1 MMNKINYRIYLAG
14 IILLSIFIMG
24 SCAKIVA
31 PTGGPKDE
39 TPPKIVEIAP
49 ANYSTSFES
58 DEINI
63 KFNEFIQLKDI
74 NNNLIMS
81 PPVDEK
87 PEIMVKGKV
96 LNIKMKSWL
105 KDSTTYN
112 IYFGNSVQNYNE
124 GNPIENF
131 QYVFSTGAYIDSL
144 SIEGQIL
151 DAFTLFPQEGIYVML
166 YDTYEDS
173 VPLKNIP
180 RYLSKTNKEGF
191 FKINNISENQYKVFC
206 TDDLNKNF
214 IYDMP
219 NEKIAFVDSLIRFNL
234 ITEVI
239 VDTLFK
245 SDTLAVNMDSTIANK
260 QIDTI
265 ITRINKYYEKPK
277 YVFMLFEE
285 DKKVQYLTNTKRN
298 QKEKLEFMFNKPI
311 KDSLILSINDSVVH
325 KDWFLKEVNTTNDT
339 ILYWIT
345 DSLIYNREQL
355 DVLLSYQKED
365 SNLVYQWATDTL
377 NLKYFVTKKDKN
389 TEEQPDTLIQYK
401 TNIKNNGIIDL
412 NNNIRFNFE
421 RPIKNVDQS
430 KFSIFSVVDTIETPI
445 EFSVSQ
451 DKANLRKMDIHT
463 KWASDTS
470 YKLIVLPGAFYDI
483 YGLTNDT
490 LEIKFKSQKLDFYG
504 KILANVVGIDSSF
517 QLITQ
522 LIVPGKDKEQVFL
535 EKIIQNDQ
543 IVEFSFLPPKEFI
556 FKVILDKNF
565 NGKWDTG
572 DYMNHI
578 QPEEVLYHTEKVKV
592 RSNWDI
598 EINFDVNKK

>member
-1 MMNKINYRIYLAG
+1 MKTQNYRIYLAG
-14 IILLSIFIMG
+14 FIVLSIFIIG

-39 TPPKIVEIAP
+39 TPPKIIEIEP
-49 ANYSTSFES
+49 ANYSTSFKS

-87 PEIMVKGKV
+87 PEIIVKGKT

-112 IYFGNSVQNYNE
+112 IYFGNSVQDYNE

-131 QYVFSTGAYIDSL
+131 QYVFSTGTYIDSL

-151 DAFTLFPQEGIYVML
+151 DAFTLLPQEGIYVML
-166 YDTYEDS
+166 YDNYEDS
-173 VPLKNIP
+173 VPYKIIP

-245 SDTLAVNMDSTIANK
+245 SDTLAVNLDSTIVNK

-277 YVFMLFEE
+277 YLFMLFEE
-285 DKKVQYLTNTKRN
+285 DKKVQYLSNTKRD

-311 KDSLILSINDSVVH
+311 KDSLIITINDSIVH
-325 KDWFLKEVNTTNDT
+325 KDWFLKEANTTNDT

-345 DSLIYNREQL
+345 DSLIYNLEQL
-355 DVLLSYQKED
+355 NVLLSYQKED
-365 SNLVYQWATDTL
+365 SNLVYQWTTDTL
-377 NLKYFVTKKDKN
+377 NLKYFETKKNKKTDEK
-389 TEEQPDTLIQYK
+389 PDTLIQYK
-401 TNIKNNGIIDL
+401 INIKNNGIIDL

-421 RPIKNVDQS
+421 RPVKNVDQS
-430 KFSIFSVVDTIETPI
+430 KFSIYSVVDTIENPV
-445 EFSVSQ
+445 EFSVSR
-451 DKANLRKMDIHT
+451 DNGDLRKMNIHT
-463 KWASDTS
+463 TWASDTS

-490 LEIKFKSQKLDFYG
+490 LEIKFKSQKMDFYG
-504 KILANVVGIDSSF
+504 KILANVVGVDSSF

-522 LIVPGKDKEQVFL
+522 LILPEKENEKVYL
-535 EKIIQNDQ
+535 EKAIQKNQ
-543 IVEFSFLPPKEFI
+543 VVEFPFLPPKEFI
-556 FKVILDKNF
+556 FKVIIDRNY

-572 DYMNHI
+572 DYLMHI
-578 QPEEVLYHTEKVKV
+578 QPEEVLYHKEKIKV
-592 RSNWDI
+592 RSNWDM
-598 EINFDVNKK
+598 EINFDVNKQ